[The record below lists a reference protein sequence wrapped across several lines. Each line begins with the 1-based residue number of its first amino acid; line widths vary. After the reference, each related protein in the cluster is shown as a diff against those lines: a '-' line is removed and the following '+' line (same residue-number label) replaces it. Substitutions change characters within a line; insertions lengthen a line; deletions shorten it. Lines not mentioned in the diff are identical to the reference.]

1 MPVRTVNAE
10 PEVVVEYTDPVEGF
24 KGWLVIDCL
33 THRLCAGG
41 LRVQK
46 GLSLDCVVNLA
57 HNMTLKMR
65 IAGIR
70 ADGAKSGIDYDPMS
84 AGKDEA
90 LERFFRAIVPY
101 MLDRYSVGP
110 DLNTTMPELNAI
122 ASRFGLPSIKIA
134 VARAQGLTDE
144 EFARRTSILSQP
156 AGFTTLASLRSG
168 AGLAYACLGTL
179 DFLNIPCSSAT
190 VTIQGFGGLAGG
202 AAWCLNQAGVKIVA
216 VSDRQKML
224 SAPDGHILDIE
235 PLLRRAEHGL
245 IPILDSHGIVGEN
258 TRIHEVECDVFIPAA
273 MEKTVTEDEA
283 RTLKAR
289 AVVCGANLAVTPEAE
304 KILHQRGILLVPDMV
319 AGCGGSLSMAGLF
332 GPAVTPSVDD
342 VLAFVENRMRDM
354 VHRVLSRSQKGG
366 VSTREAAMQLC
377 DEAPLMPGVKPYG
390 PVDSQ
395 HNLPG

>member
-1 MPVRTVNAE
+1 MPVSPVSDE

-46 GLSLDCVVNLA
+46 GLSRDCVVKLA
-57 HNMTLKMR
+57 RNMTLKMR

-84 AGKDEA
+84 PGKDQA

-110 DLNTTMPELNAI
+110 DLNTTMPELNGI
-122 ASRFGLPSIKIA
+122 AARFGLPSIKIA

-144 EFARRTSILSQP
+144 EFAQRTAILSQP
-156 AGFTTLASLRSG
+156 VGFSTLASLRSG

-179 DFLNIPCSSAT
+179 DFLDIPVSCAT

-202 AAWCLNQAGVKIVA
+202 AAWCLNQAGVKIIA
-216 VSDRQKML
+216 VSDRKKML
-224 SAPDGHILDIE
+224 RADQGGVLDIE
-235 PLLRRAEHGL
+235 PLLRHATHGL
-245 IPILDSHGIVGEN
+245 IPIFDDYGTVEEN
-258 TRIHEVECDVFIPAA
+258 TRIYDVECDVFIPAA
-273 MEKTVTEDEA
+273 MEKTVTEAEA
-283 RTLKAR
+283 RRLKAR
-289 AVVCGANLAVTPEAE
+289 AVVCGANLAVTPAAE
-304 KILHQRGILLVPDMV
+304 RILHERGILLVPDMV

-332 GPAVTPSVDD
+332 GPEVTPEVED
-342 VLAFVENRMRDM
+342 VLSFVERKMRHMVNR
-354 VHRVLSRSQKGG
+354 VCSRSKASG

-377 DEAPLMPGVKPYG
+377 KEAPLMPGVKPYG
-390 PVDSQ
+390 TFDGHGESS
-395 HNLPG
+395 G